1 MVFRVCVC
9 VGGGGHDSCC
19 FRSIWGLGG
28 WSGLRCVFSACNN
41 QSVWFG
47 EVFLPEISAV
57 FLGGDLLFGLF
68 SVDLGALGCW
78 GVGGW
83 SDFGA

>member
-1 MVFRVCVC
+1 M
-9 VGGGGHDSCC
+9 
-19 FRSIWGLGG
+19 
-28 WSGLRCVFSACNN
+28 FSACNN

-57 FLGGDLLFGLF
+57 FLGGDSRFGLF
-68 SVDLGALGCW
+68 SVDLGALGRW